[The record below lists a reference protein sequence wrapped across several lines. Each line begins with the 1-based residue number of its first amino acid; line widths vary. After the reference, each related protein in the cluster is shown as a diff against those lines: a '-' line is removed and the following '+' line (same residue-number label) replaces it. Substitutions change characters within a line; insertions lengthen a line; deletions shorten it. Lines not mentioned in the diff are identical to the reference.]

1 MKMREGEGITEE
13 EECPTMWDQVL
24 STHRFGAKACLCY
37 VVSKS
42 VENIWLAMSQ
52 AHRS

>member
-1 MKMREGEGITEE
+1 MREGEEITEE
-13 EECPTMWDQVL
+13 EEECLTMEDQVL
-24 STHRFGAKACLCY
+24 STHCFGAKACLCY

-42 VENIWLAMSQ
+42 VENIWVAMSQ